1 MTEIT
6 VEKSTLPP
14 AIQKF
19 VLHWGDMG
27 GEWGVNRSV
36 AQIHALLLVA
46 ERPMPAEDIAE
57 ALGLARSNVS
67 NSIKE
72 LIGWN
77 LVQRTPVL
85 GDRRDHFMAEKDV
98 WEMSTRIAAVRKARE
113 IDSAANVLAQVLAEA
128 KEDPKVSAEAVRQLR
143 EMHGFVTMVTGW
155 FDQMARLP
163 KERVMPL
170 IRMGARIVDLVSP
183 FLRTGGAKPDK
194 PAD

>member
-6 VEKSTLPP
+6 VEKPTLPP

-67 NSIKE
+67 NSLKE

-77 LVQRTPVL
+77 LIQRTPVL
-85 GDRRDHFMAEKDV
+85 GDRRDHFSAEKDV

-113 IDSAANVLAQVLAEA
+113 IDNAASVLAQVLAEA
-128 KEDPKVSAEAVRQLR
+128 KEDPQVSAEAVRQLS
-143 EMHGFVTMVTGW
+143 EMHGFVTMVTSW

-170 IRMGARIVDLVSP
+170 IRMGTRIVDLVTP
-183 FLRTGGAKPDK
+183 FLRSGGVKPEK
-194 PAD
+194 PTD